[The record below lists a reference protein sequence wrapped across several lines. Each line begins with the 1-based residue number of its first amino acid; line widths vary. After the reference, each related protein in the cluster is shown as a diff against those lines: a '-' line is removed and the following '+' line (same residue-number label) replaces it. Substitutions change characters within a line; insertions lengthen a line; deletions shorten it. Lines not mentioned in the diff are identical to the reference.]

1 MAREDARPTEEA
13 ACWAPAALRRIA
25 DLQSAG
31 RGKFEALRVARR
43 SAECNS
49 AIQQIENLRYG
60 GSAGM
65 RPVHSRSFAVL
76 HSIPPAQRRTNSSC
90 NLA

>member
-1 MAREDARPTEEA
+1 
-13 ACWAPAALRRIA
+13 
-25 DLQSAG
+25 
-31 RGKFEALRVARR
+31 
-43 SAECNS
+43 
-49 AIQQIENLRYG
+49 
-60 GSAGM
+60 M